1 MAEQM
6 LNRTGAALPDRIAPR
21 KLAYSSLYLD
31 QIAGKAPAAEFF
43 VTRDIRA
50 AASKLDSVTFDRKS
64 LAEILHSQ
72 NLVYSAS
79 EETHSNIDKLADE
92 RTLCVFSGQQAGFLG
107 GPLLTLVKALAVVKA
122 AGRYSEELGRPVV
135 PIFWI
140 AGDDHDF
147 EEANHTWLLNREG
160 APCRNAYNTAPELAV
175 PASEIK
181 FCDRDE
187 LTRAKKQLIE
197 CLGETDFTDRL
208 MQLVDHAYTPSDTFV
223 TAFGRFMAG
232 LTAEYGLIFFSP
244 GDSGAKRLAAPLFEA
259 IIEKQAGVH
268 DLLTARN
275 SEIERAGYHIQVEK
289 SDDSTHLFYNLD
301 GRRPVVRD
309 GDGFTVGDSRFT
321 KEELLDRIR
330 EHPDRFS
337 PDVMTRPLMQSY
349 LFPVV
354 SQKGGPAE
362 IAYLAQLNPLFDL
375 FDLVAPHVK
384 ARATMTLT
392 EARFEKML
400 LELDV
405 EFEELTGDIEQ
416 VVNRILARTFPADL
430 EGEFNELRQA
440 LEQRFSQFRREA
452 LEFDPQLAR
461 VAEQAQGKI
470 DYTLKGFEQKV
481 WAAHKRKSQQTRDKV
496 YRLYHALYTNRG
508 LQERA
513 LNVTYFISRY
523 GFDIIPYMYDRLDS
537 EETDHQL
544 ISLSEYTT

>member
-1 MAEQM
+1 MAEQT
-6 LNRTGAALPDRIAPR
+6 LNKIGTDLPDRIAPE
-21 KLAYSSLYLD
+21 KLGYSSIYLD
-31 QIAGKAPAAEFF
+31 QIAGKAPAADFF
-43 VTRDIRA
+43 ATRDIRA
-50 AASKLDSVTFDRKS
+50 AASGLDSVTYDRQS
-64 LAEILHSQ
+64 LVEILHAQ
-72 NLVYSAS
+72 NQVYGAS
-79 EETHSNIDKLADE
+79 DKTHADIDKLSDE
-92 RTLCVFSGQQAGFLG
+92 RTLCVFSGQQAGFFG

-122 AGRYSEELGRPVV
+122 AGLYSRELERPVV

-160 APCRNAYNTAPELAV
+160 APCRNAYNTAPDLAV
-175 PASEIK
+175 PTSEIK

-187 LTRAKKQLIE
+187 LTRAKKQLID

-232 LTAEYGLIFFSP
+232 LTAEYGLILFSP
-244 GDSGAKRLAAPLFEA
+244 GDSGAKRLAVPLFQA
-259 IIEKQAGVH
+259 IIEKQTSIH
-268 DLLTARN
+268 DLLTVRN
-275 SEIERAGYHIQVEK
+275 REIEQAGYHIQVEK
-289 SDDSTHLFYNLD
+289 SDNSTHLFYNIE
-301 GRRPVVRD
+301 GRKPVVRD
-309 GDGFTVGDSRFT
+309 GHDFTVGDSRYT
-321 KEELLDRIR
+321 KDELLIRIK
-330 EHPDRFS
+330 EHPERFS
-337 PDVMTRPLMQSY
+337 PDVMTRPVMQSY

-375 FDLVAPHVK
+375 FDLVAPFNK
-384 ARATMTLT
+384 ARATLTLT
-392 EARFEKML
+392 ETRFEKML
-400 LELDV
+400 QEFDI

-416 VVNRILARTFPADL
+416 IINRILARTFPEDL
-430 EGEFNELRQA
+430 EGDFNELRQA
-440 LEQRFSQFRREA
+440 LEQRFSQFREEA

-461 VAEQAQGKI
+461 VAEQTQGKI

-513 LNVTYFISRY
+513 LNITYFISRY